1 MLDAEKQR
9 NFAKITIKVGRI
21 KMKLLTAKDAE
32 KIVEFMQLEG
42 DRNQILNTHIFSQL
56 LLVRNLLFNSRLICL
71 GDETEDGKITKI
83 FSVILPP
90 EKRTDMS
97 TSLIALYLDEKFLKE
112 CLITYRELME
122 NEKYKK
128 IKFQI
133 DGFTL
138 NETLFKLLL
147 SCGFKQELKIKT
159 NTVDLA
165 ILSWFY

>member
-1 MLDAEKQR
+1 
-9 NFAKITIKVGRI
+9 
-21 KMKLLTAKDAE
+21 MKLLTAKDAE
-32 KIVEFMQLEG
+32 NIVEFMQLEA

-83 FSVILPP
+83 FSVVLPP

-97 TSLIALYLDEKFLKE
+97 TSLIAVYMDERFLKDS
-112 CLITYRELME
+112 LATYRDLMN

-133 DGFTL
+133 DGFNL
-138 NETLFKLLL
+138 NDTLFRLLI
-147 SCGFKQELKIKT
+147 SCGFKQELKVKT
-159 NTVDLA
+159 NSVDLSVF
-165 ILSWFY
+165 SWFY

>member
-1 MLDAEKQR
+1 
-9 NFAKITIKVGRI
+9 
-21 KMKLLTAKDAE
+21 
-32 KIVEFMQLEG
+32 
-42 DRNQILNTHIFSQL
+42 
-56 LLVRNLLFNSRLICL
+56 
-71 GDETEDGKITKI
+71 
-83 FSVILPP
+83 
-90 EKRTDMS
+90 
-97 TSLIALYLDEKFLKE
+97 
-112 CLITYRELME
+112 ME